1 MKRFFLRLLYPIV
14 FPSLR
19 IWWRLAGT
27 KHQGALVAIYVGEDL
42 LLLRS
47 SYRSDWNL
55 PGGGLA
61 SGETPEQAVR
71 RELREEIGLE
81 AGPLV
86 PAGCCSGVWEGR
98 HDTCNF
104 FELRLDKMPRL
115 TLDHVEILEARLF
128 RIAELDRLNVTV
140 AVRCYLDQ
148 AALSAAAT

>member
-19 IWWRLAGT
+19 IWWHLTGT
-27 KHQGALVAIYVGEDL
+27 KHQGALVAIYVGDDL

-86 PAGCCSGVWEGR
+86 PAGCCSGIWEGR

-104 FELRLDKMPRL
+104 FELRLNKMPRL
-115 TLDHVEILEARLF
+115 TLDNVEILEARLF
-128 RIAELDRLNVTV
+128 RIADLDMLNVTV

-148 AALSAAAT
+148 AALSAAAI